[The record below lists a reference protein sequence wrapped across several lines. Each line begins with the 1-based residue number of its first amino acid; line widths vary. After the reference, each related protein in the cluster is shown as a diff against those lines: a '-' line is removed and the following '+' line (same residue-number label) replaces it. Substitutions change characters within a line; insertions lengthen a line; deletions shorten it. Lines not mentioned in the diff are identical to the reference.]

1 MRHME
6 GIQGIQYNACVVLE
20 EMRCVALCG
29 YVYTELSSV
38 KLLSVRDVKK
48 QQVLPTK
55 SAGMDSSFSAGDTL
69 PTTKLPPFIGGG
81 FILLAGELSLTSKER
96 LHSRPYRGTVVA
108 AQLCHCKV
116 HRVDIS
122 CICW

>member
-6 GIQGIQYNACVVLE
+6 GVQGIQYNACVVLE

-55 SAGMDSSFSAGDTL
+55 SAGVDSSFSAGDTL
-69 PTTKLPPFIGGG
+69 PTTKLPLFIGGG
-81 FILLAGELSLTSKER
+81 FILLAGELSPTGKGR
-96 LHSRPYRGTVVA
+96 LHWRPY
-108 AQLCHCKV
+108 
-116 HRVDIS
+116 S
-122 CICW
+122 CSSTAVPL